1 MPAVG
6 WGWVIAGR
14 CSNPK
19 EESMGDVKDLAAR
32 DAIVKMREIAE
43 GEIAMLCTF
52 AALPA
57 MHTRPMGTSA
67 IDDDG
72 TFWFL
77 SAEDSGKNR
86 EIAANPIVQLVYSVP
101 SKSAF
106 LAVQGTAAI
115 LRDQKKIDQVWNP
128 LAKAWFHEGKDDPR
142 ITLLRVRPMRGHY
155 WDTKHNKMVALA
167 EIALGALIGK
177 TLDDGIE
184 GTLRV

>member
-1 MPAVG
+1 M
-6 WGWVIAGR
+6 
-14 CSNPK
+14 
-19 EESMGDVKDLAAR
+19 
-32 DAIVKMREIAE
+32 
-43 GEIAMLCTF
+43 
-52 AALPA
+52 
-57 MHTRPMGTSA
+57 
-67 IDDDG
+67 
-72 TFWFL
+72 
-77 SAEDSGKNR
+77 
-86 EIAANPIVQLVYSVP
+86 P

-115 LRDQKKIDQVWNP
+115 LRDQRKIDQVWNP
-128 LAKAWFHEGKDDPR
+128 FAKTWFHEGKDDPR